1 MLADIRQRL
10 NARAGLAVPD
20 WRTGGAGP
28 LIGKFERVTAD
39 YLEGWV
45 QDLSAPECPVQVE
58 IVADGAVVAAVL
70 ANRHRDDLLAAGLGS
85 GRHAFRVP
93 MRRPGA
99 RIDVRRATDYA
110 VVPGSPIWCS

>member
-1 MLADIRQRL
+1 MRPRRIWNSAT
-10 NARAGLAVPD
+10 ARCSHAGVS
-20 WRTGGAGP
+20 TEGSGANSAA
-28 LIGKFERVTAD
+28 FS
-39 YLEGWV
+39 V
-45 QDLSAPECPVQVE
+45 QLE

-93 MRRPGA
+93 LRRPGT
-99 RIDVRRATDYA
+99 RIDVRRVTDHA